1 MSKLNG
7 TEAHVQV
14 AVRARPLNQRETD
27 LKSPVII
34 TIHGSQILVNKSQ
47 EKHHTPKTFSYDF
60 CFDSMRLDNSNYAS
74 QEFIFNKL
82 GIEIIKHAFEGYNAC
97 IFAYGQTGSGKS
109 YTMMGTHNDRG
120 IIPRLSQSMFDR
132 IETELKQDIHNDLN
146 IESMDN
152 EKLNDILSLKFSSTY
167 RVEVSYFEIYNE
179 KVRDLLNPNN
189 NHHALKVREN
199 KILGPYVDGLSQLVV
214 TSYQEIETLLIE
226 GNNYRTVASTNM
238 NNESSRSHAVF
249 TLKLTQTLSTEAS
262 ETQSV
267 KVSKI
272 SLVDLAGSE
281 RVSKS
286 GVQIEQIRFREGCN
300 INKSLSTL
308 GLVISALATRQSH
321 ENNPKS
327 TKRTFVPYRDSVLTW
342 LLKDSLGGNS
352 FTIML
357 ATISPS
363 YDNYEE
369 TISTLRYADQA
380 KKIVNHAIINEDEP
394 GKIIRELRNEID
406 KLRKELADAKA
417 EKSAEKL
424 NAEINENEKLMQT
437 ITKDWQERI
446 AETDKISKERHE
458 LLEKSGIS
466 VCSSGIG
473 LEKDRLYLVNLNPD
487 PALNELLVYYLKT
500 KTSIGRPDASV
511 KQDIEL
517 IGVGI
522 SPEHCVIEIRNQN
535 QIFLIPLNKSKTYV
549 NGQLIDNERQL
560 RHGDRILLGCSHFF
574 RLNSPGDKNST
585 STSPAR
591 SSVMNTSS
599 HLSFIDA
606 QNEFLLHQLATDP
619 MTKELRL
626 FLKQDDNNQET
637 NRIISRKTSDVY
649 EREIEYLK
657 TQLMRSESRS
667 STINSRTHAFEE
679 SLSKWRFSNKL
690 LNESEE
696 SRSFFNRL
704 KQELIRVNA
713 LVSEANT
720 IASEMQRQTTYS
732 AMLQI
737 PVSYLKPSERA
748 TTNLCESAVQV
759 KRRNLSPQIWNIE
772 KFESKLN
779 DMRDVY
785 YEWQMSENKA
795 QLLTQQQKRNDPF
808 FDADEYNS
816 LIGVANIFLKA
827 LFYDTKLDYPVPIIN
842 TQGEIAGSLHVIL
855 LQMGTSSIKKLSDF
869 QSNNIPRTSI
879 SEGII
884 IDANENSLS
893 ECSDSQNSFD
903 DESIDDS
910 TGISNDNK
918 TDQITV
924 KFIIKE
930 IRDLLPC
937 DAEYIM
943 CRYRFI
949 NQKEDQTIISIK
961 SSSDDHEEDA
971 KKPRIFSF
979 NHEKEYTLTVTD
991 NFISTCFENAI
1002 SIEVWYHYNSM
1013 PLSINTTANNERNR
1027 RDAEIRALSNR
1038 WKEVKRHIQYA
1049 VEVHELDASGRWE
1062 PVEVDA
1068 QQSQIISGGVYRL
1081 RQGQSK
1087 RLVAR
1092 LRVLPQSGTMPLVL
1106 HAIRSVEI
1114 GSISTRKIN
1123 APRQLDSYQDEELQC
1138 LRHEWLDLIE
1148 KRKLYLESE
1157 VKLLSQ
1163 QTNKTSNDLERETAL
1178 LEQLVRL
1185 AEERNFAEF
1194 PPPGSGIPGS
1204 PPCWTP
1210 PATIEEHRPLIF
1222 LNLDPVNMNTENDT
1236 AGLKA
1241 TLSEENKN
1249 DMFRLPLLHHASD
1262 EVRAVAQWDPSI
1274 HEATEMNRVTP
1285 NNTIVYMIVKIIV
1298 LISQPVR
1305 MELILRKRIATT
1317 IGKTEGWWSGKA
1329 MKYLLGYKPYKRTSV
1344 VYEIVSS
1351 IPKYIHEIEDRKSLA
1366 LIAGSE
1372 CHSQNY
1378 VQKYIQY
1385 ASAVDSL
1392 LLLDKLR
1399 QEISLAESSAKQQT
1413 IRKATS
1419 VPNIANQQG
1428 NTTLSI
1434 APINS
1439 RREND
1444 DEQTSMKKSPSIQN
1458 ESSNRQNPF
1467 YDENK
1472 TAKSSF
1478 LYPHTHNETAPT
1490 QIKTINTPFSTFSR
1504 SEHNI
1509 STPMSIHIDN
1519 INHNET
1525 QHSYFEST
1533 TPSML
1538 SRTLFIE
1545 QEQLQPVQTSSI
1557 RIRHTFSIDDH
1568 ENQNN
1573 KKQDIDQALLSI
1585 STLEEKYSIP
1595 TTTTTVT
1602 PQHIESLSTT
1612 TTATNN
1618 DQITEMTIKKI
1629 VDIND
1634 DEYPIGCR
1642 VIVNTDHHI
1651 FNKVGFIRYVGKT
1664 YFKEGI
1670 WYGIELEEPVGKNDG
1685 SFSGHVYFQCP
1696 DKHGVFVRRDKIRR
1710 LIEK

>member
-1 MSKLNG
+1 
-7 TEAHVQV
+7 
-14 AVRARPLNQRETD
+14 
-27 LKSPVII
+27 
-34 TIHGSQILVNKSQ
+34 
-47 EKHHTPKTFSYDF
+47 
-60 CFDSMRLDNSNYAS
+60 
-74 QEFIFNKL
+74 
-82 GIEIIKHAFEGYNAC
+82 
-97 IFAYGQTGSGKS
+97 
-109 YTMMGTHNDRG
+109 
-120 IIPRLSQSMFDR
+120 
-132 IETELKQDIHNDLN
+132 
-146 IESMDN
+146 
-152 EKLNDILSLKFSSTY
+152 ST
-167 RVEVSYFEIYNE
+167 
-179 KVRDLLNPNN
+179 NN
-189 NHHALKVREN
+189 N
-199 KILGPYVDGLSQLVV
+199 
-214 TSYQEIETLLIE
+214 
-226 GNNYRTVASTNM
+226 
-238 NNESSRSHAVF
+238 
-249 TLKLTQTLSTEAS
+249 
-262 ETQSV
+262 
-267 KVSKI
+267 
-272 SLVDLAGSE
+272 
-281 RVSKS
+281 
-286 GVQIEQIRFREGCN
+286 
-300 INKSLSTL
+300 
-308 GLVISALATRQSH
+308 
-321 ENNPKS
+321 
-327 TKRTFVPYRDSVLTW
+327 SVL
-342 LLKDSLGGNS
+342 
-352 FTIML
+352 
-357 ATISPS
+357 
-363 YDNYEE
+363 
-369 TISTLRYADQA
+369 
-380 KKIVNHAIINEDEP
+380 
-394 GKIIRELRNEID
+394 
-406 KLRKELADAKA
+406 
-417 EKSAEKL
+417 
-424 NAEINENEKLMQT
+424 
-437 ITKDWQERI
+437 
-446 AETDKISKERHE
+446 
-458 LLEKSGIS
+458 
-466 VCSSGIG
+466 SSI
-473 LEKDRLYLVNLNPD
+473 
-487 PALNELLVYYLKT
+487 
-500 KTSIGRPDASV
+500 
-511 KQDIEL
+511 
-517 IGVGI
+517 
-522 SPEHCVIEIRNQN
+522 
-535 QIFLIPLNKSKTYV
+535 
-549 NGQLIDNERQL
+549 
-560 RHGDRILLGCSHFF
+560 
-574 RLNSPGDKNST
+574 
-585 STSPAR
+585 
-591 SSVMNTSS
+591 MNTSS
-599 HLSFIDA
+599 HLSFTDA
-606 QNEFLLHQLATDP
+606 QNEFLLNQLATDP

-637 NRIISRKTSDVY
+637 NQIIPKKTSDVY

-667 STINSRTHAFEE
+667 SSINSRSHAFEE

-732 AMLQI
+732 VMLQI
-737 PVSYLKPSERA
+737 PVSYLKPSERP
-748 TTNLCESAVQV
+748 TIQV

-785 YEWQMSENKA
+785 YEWQMSENKE

-808 FDADEYNS
+808 FDIEEYNS

-827 LFYDTKLDYPVPIIN
+827 LFYDSKLDYPAPIIN
-842 TQGEIAGSLHVIL
+842 TQGEISGLLHVIL
-855 LQMGTSSIKKLSDF
+855 VQMGTSSMKKLSDF
-869 QSNNIPRTSI
+869 QSNNIPRASI

-884 IDANENSLS
+884 LDVNENSLS
-893 ECSDSQNSFD
+893 ERSDSQNSLD
-903 DESIDDS
+903 DESMDDS
-910 TGISNDNK
+910 PGISNNNR

-930 IRDLLPC
+930 VRDLPPC
-937 DAEYIM
+937 DAENIM

-961 SSSDDHEEDA
+961 SSSTDNEDDE
-971 KKPRIFSF
+971 KKPSIFSF
-979 NHEKEYTLTVTD
+979 NHEKEYTLTITE

-1002 SIEVWYHYNSM
+1002 SIEVWYHYNTI
-1013 PLSINTTANNERNR
+1013 PLLINTTANNERNR

-1049 VEVHELDASGRWE
+1049 VEIHELDASGRWE

-1068 QQSQIISGGVYRL
+1068 QQSQNISGGVYRL

-1114 GSISTRKIN
+1114 GSISTRKMN

-1157 VKLLSQ
+1157 VKMLSQ
-1163 QTNKTSNDLERETAL
+1163 QTNKTSNDIERETTL

-1210 PATIEEHRPLIF
+1210 PVTIEEHRPLIF

-1274 HEATEMNRVTP
+1274 HEATEMNRVTSS
-1285 NNTIVYMIVKIIV
+1285 NTIIYMIVKIIV

-1305 MELILRKRIATT
+1305 MELVLRKRIATT

-1366 LIAGSE
+1366 LVAGSE
-1372 CHSQNY
+1372 CHTQSY

-1399 QEISLAESSAKQQT
+1399 QEVSLTESSAKQQT

-1434 APINS
+1434 APINI
-1439 RREND
+1439 RRESD
-1444 DEQTSMKKSPSIQN
+1444 DEQSSIKKSPSIQN
-1458 ESSNRQNPF
+1458 DSSNRQNPF

-1472 TAKSSF
+1472 IAKSSF
-1478 LYPHTHNETAPT
+1478 LYPNNDTTPSQT
-1490 QIKTINTPFSTFSR
+1490 KTINPPFSTFSR
-1504 SEHNI
+1504 SEVNVSTPI
-1509 STPMSIHIDN
+1509 STHIDN
-1519 INHNET
+1519 INHNEN

-1538 SRTLFIE
+1538 SRSLFIK

-1557 RIRHTFSIDDH
+1557 RMRHTFNIDDH
-1568 ENQNN
+1568 ENINN
-1573 KKQDIDQALLSI
+1573 KKQDNDQALLSI
-1585 STLEEKYSIP
+1585 STLEEKYPI
-1595 TTTTTVT
+1595 TTT
-1602 PQHIESLSTT
+1602 PRSIGSSSTSI
-1612 TTATNN
+1612 N
-1618 DQITEMTIKKI
+1618 DQITEPIIKKI

-1651 FNKVGFIRYVGKT
+1651 FNKVGFIRFVGKT
-1664 YFKEGI
+1664 YFKEGT
-1670 WYGIELEEPVGKNDG
+1670 WYGIELEEPVGKNNG
-1685 SFSGHVYFQCP
+1685 TFGGHSYFQCP
-1696 DKHGVFVRRDKIRR
+1696 DKHGVFVRRDKLRR
-1710 LIEK
+1710 IIEKNELNSY